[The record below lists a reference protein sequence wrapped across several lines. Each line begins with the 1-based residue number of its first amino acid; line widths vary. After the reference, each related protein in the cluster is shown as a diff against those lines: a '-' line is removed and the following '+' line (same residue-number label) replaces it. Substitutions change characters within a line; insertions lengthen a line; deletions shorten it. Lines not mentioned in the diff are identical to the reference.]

1 MVFQEVVVLKGVHLT
16 LMIGPVVPVPVGK
29 DVLEALTDVEV
40 KITTAGPSVFRLNFE
55 LSTKSP
61 LHTLFMVSGGAGI
74 PLIRVILA
82 ATVNGQTEVMIDGVM
97 TQHQVQPGSSPST
110 STLTVTGEDLTK
122 VLDYIDL
129 SGIPY
134 PAMPPFA
141 RVNLIIAKY
150 AFLGI
155 IPKVIPSVLL
165 SVPNPLDHLPR
176 HDGKD
181 LAYVKALADEVGY
194 VFYHEPGPKPG
205 VSFMYWGPEIK
216 VGTPQP
222 ALNTDMDAHTNVDS
236 LSFSFNSESASI
248 PVLMVHNA
256 ETKVPIPIP
265 IPNVNPLSPPLGV
278 VPSIPKNIEMSD
290 KVAKHTIPQAIMV
303 GLAKAAKDANTVSA
317 NGSLDVLRYGRMLKA
332 RKLVGVRGAGHA
344 FNGLYYVESVTSN
357 IKRGEFKQSFAL
369 SRNGLLSTVEKVPA

>member
-1 MVFQEVVVLKGVHLT
+1 MLKGVHLT

-40 KITTAGPSVFRLNFE
+40 KTTTAGPSVFRLNFE

-61 LHTLFMVSGGAGI
+61 LHTLFLVSGGSGI
-74 PLIRVILA
+74 PMVRVILA
-82 ATVNGQTEVMIDGVM
+82 ITLNGQTEVIIDGVM
-97 TQHQVQPGSSPST
+97 TQHQVQPGSGPST
-110 STLTVTGEDLTK
+110 STLSVTGEDLTK
-122 VLDYIDL
+122 VLDYIDF

-165 SVPNPLDHLPR
+165 AVPNPLDHLPR

-181 LAYVKALADEVGY
+181 LAYVKSLAQEVGY

-205 VSFMYWGPEIK
+205 FSFMYWGPEIK
-216 VGTPQP
+216 IGVPQP
-222 ALNTDMDAHTNVDS
+222 SLNADMDAHTNVDN

-248 PVLMVHNA
+248 PVLIIHNP
-256 ETKVPIPIP
+256 ETKAPIPIP
-265 IPNVNPLSPPLGV
+265 LPSFNPLSPPLGF
-278 VPSIPKNIEMSD
+278 IPPIRKNIERCN
-290 KVAKHTIPQAIMV
+290 KVAKHTIPQAIMS
-303 GLAKAAKDANTVSA
+303 GLAKAAKDGAAVTA
-317 NGSLDVLRYGRMLKA
+317 TGSLDVLRYGRMLKA
-332 RKLVGVRGAGHA
+332 RKLVGVRGVGHA
-344 FNGLYYVESVTSN
+344 FNGLYYVEGVTSTL
-357 IKRGEFKQSFAL
+357 KRGEFKQSFNL
-369 SRNGLLSTVEKVPA
+369 SRNGLLSTVGRVPA

>member
-1 MVFQEVVVLKGVHLT
+1 MLKGVHLS

-40 KITTAGPSVFRLNFE
+40 RTNTRGPSFFRLNFE

-61 LHTLFMVSGGAGI
+61 LHTLFLVSGGAGV
-74 PLIRVILA
+74 PFVRVILA
-82 ATVNGQTEVMIDGVM
+82 VTINGQTDVMIDGVM
-97 TQHQVQPGSSPST
+97 TQHQVQPGNSPST
-110 STLTVTGEDLTK
+110 STLSVTGEDLTR

-141 RVNLIIAKY
+141 RVNLILAKY
-150 AFLGI
+150 AFLGV

-165 SVPNPLDHLPR
+165 AVPNPLDHLPR

-181 LAYVKALADEVGY
+181 LEYVNALADEVGY
-194 VFYHEPGPKPG
+194 VFYHEPGPTPG
-205 VSFMYWGPEIK
+205 VSFMYWGPEVK
-216 VGTPQP
+216 VGEPQP

-236 LSFSFNSESASI
+236 ITFSFNSESASI
-248 PVLMVHNA
+248 PVLMIQNP
-256 ETKVPIPIP
+256 ETKVPIPVP
-265 IPNVNPLSPPLGV
+265 LPGVNPLSPPLGL
-278 VPSIPKNIEMSD
+278 VPPIPKNIEMS
-290 KVAKHTIPQAIMV
+290 KKSAKHTIPQAIML
-303 GLAKAAKDANTVSA
+303 GLAKAAKDANVATA
-317 NGSLDVLRYGRMLKA
+317 NGSLDVLRYGRLLKP

-344 FNGLYYVESVTSN
+344 FNGVYYVESVTSN
-357 IKRGEFKQSFAL
+357 IKHGEFKQSFSL

>member
-1 MVFQEVVVLKGVHLT
+1 MLKGVHLS
-16 LMIGPVVPVPVGK
+16 LMIGPAVPVPVGK
-29 DVLEALTDVEV
+29 EVVEALTDVEV
-40 KITTAGPSVFRLNFE
+40 RTSTTGPSVFRLNFE
-55 LSTKSP
+55 LSTNSP
-61 LHTLFMVSGGAGI
+61 LHTIFLVSGGAGI
-74 PLIRVILA
+74 PIIRVILI
-82 ATVNGQTEVMIDGVM
+82 ATINGHTEVMIDGVM
-97 TQHQVQPGSSPST
+97 TQHQVQPGTNPST

-122 VLDYIDL
+122 VLDYIDF

-165 SVPNPLDHLPR
+165 TVPNPLDHLPR

-194 VFYHEPGPKPG
+194 VFYHEPGPTPG

-222 ALNTDMDAHTNVDS
+222 ALNANMDAHTN
-236 LSFSFNSESASI
+236 LENISFNFNSESAGI
-248 PVLMVHNA
+248 PVLMIQNP
-256 ETKVPIPIP
+256 ETKAPIPVP
-265 IPNVNPLSPPLGV
+265 LPGVNPLSPPLGI
-278 VPSIPKNIEMSD
+278 VPPIPKNIEPSEQS
-290 KVAKHTIPQAIMV
+290 AKHTIPQAIMV
-303 GLAKAAKDANTVSA
+303 GLAKAAKDANSA
-317 NGSLDVLRYGRMLKA
+317 VTASGSLDVLRYGRMLQA
-332 RKLVGVRGAGHA
+332 RKLVGVRGVGAA

-357 IKRGEFKQSFAL
+357 IKRGEFKQKFNL
-369 SRNGLLSTVEKVPA
+369 SRNGLLSTVDKVPA

>member
-1 MVFQEVVVLKGVHLT
+1 MLKGVQLT
-16 LMIGPVVPVPVGK
+16 LMIGPVAPVPVGK

-40 KITTAGPSVFRLNFE
+40 VTSTSGPSVFRLNFE

-61 LHTLFMVSGGAGI
+61 LHTLFMISGGAAL
-74 PLIRVILA
+74 PMIRVILVV
-82 ATVNGQTEVMIDGVM
+82 TINGQSEVLIDGVM
-97 TQHQVQPGSSPST
+97 TNHQVQSGNNPST
-110 STLTVTGEDLTK
+110 STLSVTGEDLTK
-122 VLDYIDL
+122 VLDYIDF

-165 SVPNPLDHLPR
+165 DVPNPLDHLPR

-181 LAYVKALADEVGY
+181 LPYVKALAEQVGY

-205 VSFMYWGPEIK
+205 ISFMYWGPEVK
-216 VGTPQP
+216 VGIPQP
-222 ALNTDMDAHTNVDS
+222 ALNADMDAHTNVDS
-236 LSFSFNSESASI
+236 ISFSFNSESASI
-248 PVLMVHNA
+248 PVLMVHNP

-278 VPSIPKNIEMSD
+278 IPPIPKNIEPFE
-290 KVAKHTIPQAIMV
+290 KAAKHTIPQAIMV
-303 GLAKAAKDANTVSA
+303 GLANAAKSA
-317 NGSLDVLRYGRMLKA
+317 NAVTAEGSLNVLRYGRILKA
-332 RKLVGVRGAGHA
+332 RKLVGVRGVGHA
-344 FNGLYYVESVTSN
+344 FNGLYFVDRVTSS
-357 IKRGEFKQSFAL
+357 IKPGQFTQSFSL
-369 SRNGLLSTVEKVPA
+369 SRNGLVSISPKVAA